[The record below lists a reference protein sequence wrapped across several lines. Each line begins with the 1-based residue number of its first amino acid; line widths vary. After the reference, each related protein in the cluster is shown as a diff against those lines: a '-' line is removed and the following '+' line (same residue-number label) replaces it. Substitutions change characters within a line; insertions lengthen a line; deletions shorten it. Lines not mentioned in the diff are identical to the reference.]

1 MEILTAIADPN
12 TAYEIC
18 TELSEYV
25 NYGDDAIARAAVRS
39 VGNIALEVPD
49 VPGICDRL
57 LSFLETNQPHVAAE
71 TLIIIKVCCA
81 SAAAQPDEPMD

>member
-1 MEILTAIADPN
+1 MTAIADTN

-25 NYGDDAIARAAVRS
+25 HYGDVEVAREAVRS
-39 VGNIALEVPD
+39 VGRIALEVPD

-57 LSFLETNQPHVAAE
+57 LSFLDMNQPHVAGQAFV
-71 TLIIIKVCCA
+71 IIKVP
-81 SAAAQPDEPMD
+81 S